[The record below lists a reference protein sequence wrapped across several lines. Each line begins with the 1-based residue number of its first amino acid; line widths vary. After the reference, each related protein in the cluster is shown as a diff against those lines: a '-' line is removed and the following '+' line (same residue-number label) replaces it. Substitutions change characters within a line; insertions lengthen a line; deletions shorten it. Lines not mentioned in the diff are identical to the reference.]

1 MCGYFQFLKFLPFFL
16 FFCPQV
22 LKNLIKTAKTV
33 HDQKLDRWGPRTNL
47 HSTNSVPYD
56 RRLAKKKKF
65 LSPKPRNVR
74 LMDPRMVESRQESEQ
89 YLQLCRSVELRPH
102 NVTKDLTCR

>member
-1 MCGYFQFLKFLPFFL
+1 M
-16 FFCPQV
+16 